1 MWEIL
6 LPLLGFLIGTIAALT
21 GIGGGVFIVPLL
33 TLFFALSP
41 ANAAAT
47 SHTVIVFTALAGTVT
62 YYRQKRISYRTG
74 ALFALATTPGGVL
87 GVYAATV
94 MAARTLGLIFGFF
107 MIFFVAI
114 PISIQQGSVRLKRSS
129 KTGDGNAKSDPD
141 KVALSSFQRLLL
153 GAVLSFLG
161 GIASGLLGI
170 GGGVLIV
177 PILALVVDMPIHFAT
192 ATSMFVMTFT
202 STSEALQHY
211 FANQTNFEYAL
222 LLAVG
227 SVIGALAGA
236 NLSKRVSGKNLRGIF
251 SVVIVIVGIQMILK
265 YI

>member
-6 LPLLGFLIGTIAALT
+6 LPLLGFLIGIIAALT

-41 ANAAAT
+41 ADAGAT
-47 SHTVIVFTALAGTVT
+47 SHTVIVFTALASTLV

-74 ALFALATTPGGVL
+74 VLFAVATTPGGIL
-87 GVYAATV
+87 GVYLTTV

-107 MIFFVAI
+107 MIIFVAI
-114 PISIQQGSVRLKRSS
+114 PILLDGRFVRLKRSS
-129 KTGDGNAKSDPD
+129 STEGGKAQVNSG
-141 KVALSSFQRLLL
+141 VSSILLQKMLL
-153 GAVLSFLG
+153 GAILSFFG

-177 PILALVVDMPIHFAT
+177 PILTLVVDMPIHFAT
-192 ATSMFVMTFT
+192 ATSMFIMTFT
-202 STSEALQHY
+202 STSEAVQHF

-222 LLAVG
+222 LLG
-227 SVIGALAGA
+227 LGTVIGALVGA
-236 NLSKRVSGKNLRGIF
+236 HLSKRVSGKNLRRIF
-251 SVVIVIVGIQMILK
+251 GLVIIIVGIEMILK

>member
-33 TLFFALSP
+33 TLFFAFSP

-47 SHTVIVFTALAGTVT
+47 SHTVIVFTALASTVA

-74 ALFALATTPGGVL
+74 ALFAVATTPGGIL
-87 GVYAATV
+87 GVYLTTL
-94 MAARTLGLIFGFF
+94 MAARTLGLVFGFF
-107 MIFFVAI
+107 MIVFVAM
-114 PISIQQGSVRLKRSS
+114 PIFLDRGFVRLKRSS
-129 KTGDGNAKSDPD
+129 SAEGGKAHVNSDGVLVNSWQ
-141 KVALSSFQRLLL
+141 KVLL
-153 GAVLSFLG
+153 GAFLSFFG

-177 PILALVVDMPIHFAT
+177 PILTLVVDMPIHFAT
-192 ATSMFVMTFT
+192 ATSMFIMTFT
-202 STSEALQHY
+202 STSEAVQHY

-222 LLAVG
+222 LLG
-227 SVIGALAGA
+227 LGTVIGALVGA
-236 NLSKRVSGKNLRGIF
+236 YISKRVSGKNLRRTFGLII
-251 SVVIVIVGIQMILK
+251 VVVGIQMILK
-265 YI
+265 YL